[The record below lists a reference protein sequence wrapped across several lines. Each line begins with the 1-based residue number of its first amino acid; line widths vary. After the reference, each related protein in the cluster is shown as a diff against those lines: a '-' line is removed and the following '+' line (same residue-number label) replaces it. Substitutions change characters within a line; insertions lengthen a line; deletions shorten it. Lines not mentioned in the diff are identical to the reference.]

1 MPGLK
6 LAYLVATPDLRIPEG
21 GMVFQGDFF
30 ESFSLLKKYDF
41 DGMEMMVRD
50 PSELN
55 LNEID
60 KLSRDF
66 GIEIPVICTGEIYGR
81 DRLSFMDPDEDIRI
95 EALERTKSVIQLAA
109 VFGAKVNI
117 GRLRG
122 KYYSH
127 IPKEISE
134 EWMYSAFARISEFAE
149 KKDVILILE
158 PATHI
163 YTNCITSTQQGIDV
177 VKKVGSENF
186 RLMADLFHMNLEDK
200 SMEESF
206 RKASP
211 YLEHI
216 HLCDSNRCPPGMGV
230 FDFPRIID
238 IIKDTGYRGYVS
250 AEVFQEPD
258 QYSAI
263 AMTSKALRPIL

>member
-1 MPGLK
+1 MPLK
-6 LAYLVATPDLRIPEG
+6 LAYVVATPDLKVPEG
-21 GMVFQGDFF
+21 GMVFQGNFS
-30 ESFSLLKKYDF
+30 ESFSLLKKHDF

-55 LNEID
+55 LDEIER
-60 KLSRDF
+60 LSRSF

-81 DRLSFMDPDEDIRI
+81 DRISFMDPVEDIRL
-95 EALERTKSVIQLAA
+95 EALSRTRAVIRLAA

-149 KKDVILILE
+149 EKDVILVLE
-158 PATHI
+158 PATHV
-163 YTNCITSTQQGIDV
+163 YTNCITSTQEGVEV
-177 VKKVGSENF
+177 VKRVGSENF
-186 RLMADLFHMNLEDK
+186 RLMTDLFHMNLEDE
-200 SMEESF
+200 SMEEGFS
-206 RKASP
+206 KASP

-230 FDFPRIID
+230 FDFPMIMD
-238 IIKDTGYRGYVS
+238 LIKDTGYDGYVS

-263 AMTSKALRPIL
+263 EMTSKALRPLL